1 MRIVI
6 ISDGKY
12 GDRAVVLIK
21 EFFPETE
28 LIELPEYDASEII
41 DEVDLSSEAEEVIN
55 SADLLVNY
63 HRHPDISYEL
73 AAYGK
78 PMIQAIYNGEGFIN
92 QLQKEFGAHIIM
104 PSSMCALK
112 AQDYTELRQNP
123 GGEVFYRFSQVFG
136 SPTYKIEMQ
145 GDSDIIKNVELIR
158 QSPCG
163 STRESL
169 SFLKGKPVNE
179 ETLNAFAM
187 NVRNECRE
195 PVSYVINRRG
205 VAENATMTHIIPLIE
220 ALKKVRPEYFE
231 RGGRLENF
239 LEKLSQEPSLPK
251 I

>member
-1 MRIVI
+1 MKIVI

-21 EFFPETE
+21 ECFPETE
-28 LIELPEYDASEII
+28 LIELPEYDPSEII
-41 DEVDLSSEAEEVIN
+41 DEVEFSIEAEEAIN
-55 SADLLVNY
+55 SADLLINY

-73 AAYGK
+73 ASYGK

-92 QLQKEFGAHIIM
+92 QLQKEFGLQVIM
-104 PSSMCALK
+104 PSSMCALE
-112 AQDYTELRQNP
+112 ADDYKDLEQNP
-123 GGEVFYRFSQVFG
+123 SREVFYRFNQAFG
-136 SPTYKIEMQ
+136 NPSYRIEMQ
-145 GDSDIIKNVELIR
+145 GDSDIIKNVELVR

-169 SFLKGKPVNE
+169 SFLRGKPVNE

-195 PVSYVINRRG
+195 PLSYVINRRG
-205 VAENATMTHIIPLIE
+205 VAENATITHIIPLIE
-220 ALKKVRPEYFE
+220 ALKKVKPEYFE
-231 RGGRLENF
+231 TGGRLENF
-239 LEKLSQEPSLPK
+239 LEKVSQGPSLLK